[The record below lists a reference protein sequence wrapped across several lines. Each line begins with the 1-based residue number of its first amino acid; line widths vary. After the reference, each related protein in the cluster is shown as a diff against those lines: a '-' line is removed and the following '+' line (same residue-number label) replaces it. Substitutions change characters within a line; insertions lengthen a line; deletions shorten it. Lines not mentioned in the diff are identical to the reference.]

1 MLVEPRPDKT
11 TTIFETSPS
20 LILTLPVHC
29 NRKEI
34 VNCISNLL
42 LFLCSCQW
50 CATNDKESLTSHY
63 QSRGNPAEQTWRS
76 SKEYRRTIPANVP
89 HSLTL
94 SAQILRPPYQ
104 CLRLTLTGTLGC
116 SSKRLFWPL
125 VSVSGYMVRLGEW
138 SPQKKFQRYRPINDP
153 LPATWSFQW

>member
-1 MLVEPRPDKT
+1 MSSNVQWGYVMVSRVCSQAPISPAGCSSLLLLNNLHARR
-11 TTIFETSPS
+11 TSTRQDHNNLWNQS
-20 LILTLPVHC
+20 ISNIDIASALQWLD
-29 NRKEI
+29 RQKI

-63 QSRGNPAEQTWRS
+63 QSPGNPAEQTWRS

-104 CLRLTLTGTLGC
+104 CLRLTLTGT
-116 SSKRLFWPL
+116 SSQNKLR
-125 VSVSGYMVRLGEW
+125 VY
-138 SPQKKFQRYRPINDP
+138 Q
-153 LPATWSFQW
+153 

>member
-1 MLVEPRPDKT
+1 MVSRVCSQAPISPAGCSSLLLLNNLHARR
-11 TTIFETSPS
+11 TSTRQDHNNLWNQS
-20 LILTLPVHC
+20 ISNIDIVSALQWLD
-29 NRKEI
+29 RQKI

-104 CLRLTLTGTLGC
+104 CLRLTLAGT
-116 SSKRLFWPL
+116 SSQNKLR
-125 VSVSGYMVRLGEW
+125 VY
-138 SPQKKFQRYRPINDP
+138 Q
-153 LPATWSFQW
+153 